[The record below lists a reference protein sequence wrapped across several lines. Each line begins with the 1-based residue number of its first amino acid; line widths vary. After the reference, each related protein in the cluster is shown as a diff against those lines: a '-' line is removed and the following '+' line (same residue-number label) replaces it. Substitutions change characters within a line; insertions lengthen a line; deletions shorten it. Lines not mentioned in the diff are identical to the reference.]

1 MQVVSI
7 MCLCRNALLPEE
19 FRDSMSGCLS
29 YIRRHVG
36 DRLCKLSDNNPQCLF
51 FPTGVFSAFILC
63 IVLTTEYSYVTS
75 GLQMVAKGRDCT
87 NLFPAVVKNVVSK
100 NAEVLAAALGS
111 SC

>member
-1 MQVVSI
+1 M
-7 MCLCRNALLPEE
+7 LDGGK
-19 FRDSMSGCLS
+19 DSTKLEAMK
-29 YIRRHVG
+29 IIVG
-36 DRLCKLSDNNPQCLF
+36 VRGHYTTTNHHTPVLSDNNPQCLF